1 MILVMQCY
9 IKDYQHSNI
18 AGILKHVIYAL
29 RLSVVDVQR
38 SFLRIRRISADSAG
52 SAVCHY
58 ADDETS
64 RIQLVSLKRKISIP
78 HYIHDQ

>member
-29 RLSVVDVQR
+29 WLSVVDVQR
-38 SFLRIRRISADSAG
+38 SFLRIRRISAG

-58 ADDETS
+58 ADDVTS
-64 RIQLVSLKRKISIP
+64 RIQLVSLKKKISIP